1 MDTLKP
7 ATTLTSSLLAT
18 KGAATPAMPGASR
31 GALAY
36 LPRLG
41 AWPRRLVASK
51 KGSARSRGKGANGR
65 ARGTG
70 SAAGDKAT
78 VNVWSR
84 LDSDRHLRLK
94 LLAAHSHRPMREC
107 LEEAVELYL
116 ASSGPAVRGGGCP
129 RVVDRGD
136 PENKPVSKE
145 CV

>member
-1 MDTLKP
+1 MDKLKP
-7 ATTLTSSLLAT
+7 ATLTSSLLAT
-18 KGAATPAMPGASR
+18 KGAATPAMPGALR
-31 GALAY
+31 EALAY

-41 AWPRRLVASK
+41 ALPRLVSSL

-70 SAAGDKAT
+70 SAAGGKAR
-78 VNVWSR
+78 VNVWAR

-94 LLAAHSHRPMREC
+94 LLATHFHRSMREC

-116 ASSGPAVRGGGCP
+116 ASSGPDVRGGGCP

-136 PENKPVSKE
+136 PENKPFSKE